1 MVILVSMPAIVKV
14 LQYLSDHPAGA
25 SREEITGATG
35 ESSTHVD
42 KALNKLKSLGVIDK
56 RDGVY
61 FYMPGQ
67 ANDCLSDQLL
77 KVYQTITHERA
88 RDLFV
93 RGLICQVPSQHPI
106 HLETLLDIAE
116 KEGMDRHALRRFL
129 QQEIARGYVKRMG
142 IVFGKTN
149 AIGTTILLP
158 VYLTPYHWIGLRSQG
173 DIKTYEYETLDPD
186 APRREADEED
196 YILAQYPPELATSA
210 REYMKDRGKEL
221 VQYLRDMDTM
231 FWGGWLWRRKKVG
244 QD

>member
-1 MVILVSMPAIVKV
+1 MPAIVKV
-14 LQYLSDHPAGA
+14 LQHLISHPTGA
-25 SREEITGATG
+25 TCEEITGATG
-35 ESSTHVD
+35 ESEAYVD
-42 KALNKLKSLGVIDK
+42 KAVEKLRDLGVIYEW
-56 RDGVY
+56 DGAY
-61 FYMPGQ
+61 FYVPGQ
-67 ANDCLSDQLL
+67 DNDCFSDQLL
-77 KVYQTITHERA
+77 KVYQTITHERS

-116 KEGMDRHALRRFL
+116 KEGMDRKGIRRFL
-129 QQEIARGYVKRMG
+129 RQEIARGYVKRIG

-149 AIGTTILLP
+149 AIGTSILLP

-173 DIKTYEYETLDPD
+173 DIKTYEYETLENENDQ
-186 APRREADEED
+186 RETDEED

-221 VQYLRDMDTM
+221 VHYLRDMDTM
-231 FWGGWLWRRKKVG
+231 FWGGWLWRRKKTG